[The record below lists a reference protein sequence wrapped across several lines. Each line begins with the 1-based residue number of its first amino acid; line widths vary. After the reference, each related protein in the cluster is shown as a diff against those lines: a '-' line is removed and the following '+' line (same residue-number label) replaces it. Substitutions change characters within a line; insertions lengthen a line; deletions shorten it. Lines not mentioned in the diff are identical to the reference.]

1 MVSPSDSRLA
11 GACQIEFAPAPGD
24 GEKQAGRSYHY
35 TEFGDVDEV
44 TDCADGSTFPTK
56 YGYDNFGRPNLLRY
70 PETIGNHLAV
80 NYVYTKAGYLNYV
93 ADNAPARCCGRL
105 RR

>member
-1 MVSPSDSRLA
+1 VPRERCHSFPEGWHGIGKLAAMVSPSDSRLT
-11 GACQIEFAPAPGD
+11 GACQIEFSPAPGD

-56 YGYDNFGRPNLLRY
+56 YGYDKFGRPNLLR
-70 PETIGNHLAV
+70 
-80 NYVYTKAGYLNYV
+80 
-93 ADNAPARCCGRL
+93 CGGL
-105 RR
+105 VPVSY